1 MLASTSLV
9 RRKYD
14 SRAALLNERAPPSVH
29 SPLDSF
35 HEPKESLHMNYWKP
49 IALCAIA
56 GLVVSVGTQVSS
68 AAGVCHDQPNMAAA
82 LGGLKAARASLDKAE
97 HNKGGWRV
105 AAIEATN
112 KAIAETDRGCAFADT
127 H

>member
-1 MLASTSLV
+1 MNVWKSITLV
-9 RRKYD
+9 
-14 SRAALLNERAPPSVH
+14 AA
-29 SPLDSF
+29 
-35 HEPKESLHMNYWKP
+35 
-49 IALCAIA
+49 A
-56 GLVVSVGTQVSS
+56 GLVASVAIPKIAEAS
-68 AAGVCHDQPNMAAA
+68 GVCHDQPNMAAA
-82 LGGLKAARASLDKAE
+82 AASLKAARASLDKAE

>member
-1 MLASTSLV
+1 
-9 RRKYD
+9 
-14 SRAALLNERAPPSVH
+14 
-29 SPLDSF
+29 
-35 HEPKESLHMNYWKP
+35 MNLWKP
-49 IALCAIA
+49 IALLSTA
-56 GLVVSVGTQVSS
+56 GLVLSVATQMSS

-82 LGGLKAARASLDKAE
+82 NQALHAARASLDKAE

-112 KAIAETDRGCAFADT
+112 KAIVESDRGCAFADT

>member
-1 MLASTSLV
+1 
-9 RRKYD
+9 
-14 SRAALLNERAPPSVH
+14 
-29 SPLDSF
+29 
-35 HEPKESLHMNYWKP
+35 MNLWKP
-49 IALCAIA
+49 IALLSTA
-56 GLVVSVGTQVSS
+56 GLVLSVGTQMSS

-82 LGGLKAARASLDKAE
+82 NQALHAARTSLDKAE

-112 KAIAETDRGCAFADT
+112 KAIAESDRGCAFADT

>member
-1 MLASTSLV
+1 
-9 RRKYD
+9 
-14 SRAALLNERAPPSVH
+14 
-29 SPLDSF
+29 
-35 HEPKESLHMNYWKP
+35 MNIWKP
-49 IALCAIA
+49 VALFSSA
-56 GLVVSVGTQVSS
+56 GLILTLSMEIA
-68 AAGVCHDQPNMAAA
+68 AAGVCHDQPNMASAAAA
-82 LGGLKAARASLDKAE
+82 LKSARSYLDKAE

>member
-1 MLASTSLV
+1 
-9 RRKYD
+9 
-14 SRAALLNERAPPSVH
+14 
-29 SPLDSF
+29 
-35 HEPKESLHMNYWKP
+35 MNLWKP
-49 IALCAIA
+49 IALLAIA
-56 GLVVSVGTQVSS
+56 GSVISIGTQVSS

-82 LGGLKAARASLDKAE
+82 NAALKAARASLDKAE

-112 KAIAETDRGCAFADT
+112 KAITESDRGCAFADT

>member
-1 MLASTSLV
+1 
-9 RRKYD
+9 
-14 SRAALLNERAPPSVH
+14 
-29 SPLDSF
+29 
-35 HEPKESLHMNYWKP
+35 MNYWKP
-49 IALCAIA
+49 VALCSIAALAI
-56 GLVVSVGTQVSS
+56 SISTQIA
-68 AAGVCHDQPNMAAA
+68 AAGVCHDQPNMANAA
-82 LGGLKAARASLDKAE
+82 ASLKSARAYLDKAE